1 MFIFG
6 WTSPLRA
13 PRTLCNKKKGM
24 WFLQKF
30 FPCDNVK
37 IRSISKGVHDTGE
50 TDINVEVL
58 SLGTFFTLKVP
69 GVHYGTDER
78 TSIFRH
84 IEMNALIAYRR
95 RVLRMMPARLKL
107 QRWPRWTFENT
118 VRWSRQIHPSCI
130 SKKTAT
136 QNSCNIHHTAD
147 LRGGE
152 QHIKICSRTAWCI
165 GSNIK
170 RFQPGASEN
179 TL

>member
-1 MFIFG
+1 
-6 WTSPLRA
+6 
-13 PRTLCNKKKGM
+13 M
-24 WFLQKF
+24 WFLHKY
-30 FPCDNVK
+30 FPCNKVK

-58 SLGTFFTLKVP
+58 SLGTCFSLKVP

-84 IEMNALIAYRR
+84 IEMNTLIAYRR

-118 VRWSRQIHPSCI
+118 VRWSRLIHLGCI

-136 QNSCNIHHTAD
+136 QNHAIFITRQTSEEENRTSKSAHEICLNCMMYRQWQ
-147 LRGGE
+147 RGFNLVHPKTHCRYVE
-152 QHIKICSRTAWCI
+152 AQRC
-165 GSNIK
+165 
-170 RFQPGASEN
+170 F
-179 TL
+179 

>member
-1 MFIFG
+1 
-6 WTSPLRA
+6 
-13 PRTLCNKKKGM
+13 M
-24 WFLQKF
+24 WFLHKY
-30 FPCDNVK
+30 FPCNKVK

-58 SLGTFFTLKVP
+58 SLGTCFSLKVP

-84 IEMNALIAYRR
+84 IEMNTLIAYRR

-118 VRWSRQIHPSCI
+118 VRWSRLIHLGCI
-130 SKKTAT
+130 SKKNSHTK
-136 QNSCNIHHTAD
+136 SCNIHHTAD

-152 QHIKICSRTAWCI
+152 PHIKICSRNLPQLHDVSAVT
-165 GSNIK
+165 
-170 RFQPGASEN
+170 
-179 TL
+179 